1 VTESSLPETARP
13 STSAPPAPTFWSAVA
28 RVFELSLGQMLWSR
42 RTIFMAVVLGAPV
55 VLAIVV
61 RIVDASGVTAL
72 RVNGERVGGTTVFGV
87 VLWWLYVRFV
97 VPVLGVFYGT
107 ALIAD
112 EVEDKTITYLFTRPV
127 PRRAV
132 LIGKYLAYVVCTAL
146 VVLPS
151 LMIVFFLLVPLR
163 DIGPSFLTLLTD
175 LGLLAFGLA
184 VYGALFALVGTVNKR
199 PLVMGLVF
207 AFGFEQVAMLMPGY
221 VRRFTIVY
229 YLQGL
234 VPHAIP
240 SEGITSLLASV
251 FSEVPSGATC
261 VFWLAFI
268 LVGTLALAARAVER
282 REYVLSQ

>member
-1 VTESSLPETARP
+1 MTESSLPATARP
-13 STSAPPAPTFWSAVA
+13 STTTPPAPTVLSAVA
-28 RVFELSLGQMLWSR
+28 RNFELTLGQMLWSR

-55 VLAIVV
+55 LLAIVV
-61 RIVDASGVTAL
+61 RIVDASGVTPL
-72 RVNGERVGGTTVFGV
+72 RVNGERVGGTTIFGV
-87 VLWWLYVRFV
+87 LLWWLYVRFV

-132 LIGKYLAYVVCTAL
+132 LIGKFLAYVVCTSL

-151 LMIVFFLLVPLR
+151 IMIVFFLVVPLR

-184 VYGALFALVGTVNKR
+184 VYGALFAFVGAALKR
-199 PLVMGLVF
+199 PLVVGLVF
-207 AFGFEQVAMLMPGY
+207 AFGWEQVAMLMPGY
-221 VRRFTIVY
+221 VRHFTIVY

-251 FSEVPSGATC
+251 FSEVPSAGIC
-261 VFWLAFI
+261 LFWLTFI
-268 LVGTLALAARAVER
+268 LVGALALAARAVER

>member
-1 VTESSLPETARP
+1 MTESSLPVTMPP
-13 STSAPPAPTFWSAVA
+13 STSAPPAPTLWSAVA

-61 RIVDASGVTAL
+61 RIVDASGVTPL
-72 RVNGERVGGTTVFGV
+72 RVNGERVGGTTIFGV
-87 VLWWLYVRFV
+87 LLWWLYVRFV

-132 LIGKYLAYVVCTAL
+132 LIGKYLAYVVCTSL

-151 LMIVFFLLVPLR
+151 LMIVFFLVVPLR

-251 FSEVPSGATC
+251 FSEVPSAGTC
-261 VFWLAFI
+261 LFWLTFI

>member
-1 VTESSLPETARP
+1 MTESSLPATARP
-13 STSAPPAPTFWSAVA
+13 STTTPPAPTVLSAVA

-55 VLAIVV
+55 LLAIVV
-61 RIVDASGVTAL
+61 RIVDASGVTPL
-72 RVNGERVGGTTVFGV
+72 KVNGERVGGTAIFGV
-87 VLWWLYVRFV
+87 LLWWLYVRFV

-132 LIGKYLAYVVCTAL
+132 LIGKYLAYVVCTSL

-151 LMIVFFLLVPLR
+151 IMIVFFLVVPLR

-184 VYGALFALVGTVNKR
+184 VYGALFALVGAALKR
-199 PLVMGLVF
+199 PLVVGLVF
-207 AFGFEQVAMLMPGY
+207 AFGWEQVAMLMPGY
-221 VRRFTIVY
+221 VRHFTIVY

-240 SEGITSLLASV
+240 SEGIASLLASV
-251 FSEVPSGATC
+251 FSEVPSAGVC
-261 VFWLAFI
+261 LFWLTFI

>member
-1 VTESSLPETARP
+1 VTESSLPVTARP
-13 STSAPPAPTFWSAVA
+13 STSALPAPTFWSAVA

-61 RIVDASGVTAL
+61 RIVDASGVTPL

-184 VYGALFALVGTVNKR
+184 VYGALFALVGTVMKR
-199 PLVMGLVF
+199 PLVTGLVF

-251 FSEVPSGATC
+251 FSEVPSGGTC
-261 VFWLAFI
+261 LFWLTFI
-268 LVGTLALAARAVER
+268 LVGTLVLAARAVER